1 MRHIRGASGRKI
13 VETDHLVAAAQQA
26 FAKMGTEKTGAA
38 IDENALARSPFG
50 VDGDAVVV
58 FVGNEITH
66 YTLLPMRNQRS

>member
-1 MRHIRGASGRKI
+1 MRHIPGAPGRKI
-13 VETDHLVAAAQQA
+13 VETDHLVTAAQQA

-38 IDENALARSPFG
+38 IDENTLARPPLG
-50 VDGDAVVV
+50 VDGDAVVM

>member
-1 MRHIRGASGRKI
+1 MRYIRSAPGREI
-13 VETDHLVAAAQQA
+13 VETDHLVTATQQA

-38 IDENALARSPFG
+38 IDENTLARPPLG
-50 VDGDAVVV
+50 VDGDAVVM